1 MIWRI
6 PPGRKLRKKRNRIK
20 CKDIKTIHDANQI
33 FTMNNNNNNGSVGH
47 EIFELRVEVFRV
59 ARFYFRCL
67 YFDAAAQAL
76 FILKYCRCACLW
88 GAVKGAKE
96 LNRMKWPKNWKFV
109 PISFPSMCITWFGFC
124 MVINPWSPNIQI
136 QILQIDLKYIS
147 LKNT

>member
-67 YFDAAAQAL
+67 YFDAAAQPL
-76 FILKYCRCACLW
+76 FILKYRRCACL
-88 GAVKGAKE
+88 
-96 LNRMKWPKNWKFV
+96 
-109 PISFPSMCITWFGFC
+109 
-124 MVINPWSPNIQI
+124 
-136 QILQIDLKYIS
+136 
-147 LKNT
+147 